1 MLHVSSQCEGN
12 SDSNIF
18 RMDLRSL
25 FWHHHYSFSIP
36 EANHHSF
43 LSCDFFFPYQCAKER
58 QLPTSGDRSP
68 LVLTSSKA
76 KFLCLQLIGSFI
88 HRLWYPKPL
97 WSTLPY
103 AHHLT
108 VDPFLCLSWL
118 LFPPSDS
125 SETVSNIIFMETH
138 FFSEPPLRKLR
149 AGGVWSWWRV
159 WMTQLASGTRHEC
172 VLGGGIKWT
181 RVTC

>member
-1 MLHVSSQCEGN
+1 MLHISSQCEGN
-12 SDSNIF
+12 SDSNVF

-88 HRLWYPKPL
+88 HRLWYPPSLVYPSLCSSPYSGSLSLSILTTISSFWLIWNCEQHYIHGNSLLLWAPL
-97 WSTLPY
+97 EE
-103 AHHLT
+103 A
-108 VDPFLCLSWL
+108 
-118 LFPPSDS
+118 
-125 SETVSNIIFMETH
+125 E
-138 FFSEPPLRKLR
+138 
-149 AGGVWSWWRV
+149 SWWSMKLVESLDNTAGIRDQA
-159 WMTQLASGTRHEC
+159 WMC
-172 VLGGGIKWT
+172 PGGWDQ
-181 RVTC
+181 VD

>member
-1 MLHVSSQCEGN
+1 
-12 SDSNIF
+12 
-18 RMDLRSL
+18 MDLRSL
-25 FWHHHYSFSIP
+25 FWHHHHSFSIP

-43 LSCDFFFPYQCAKER
+43 LSCDFFFFSYQCAKER
-58 QLPTSGDRSP
+58 QLPTSGDRGPSGTDKLQSKISVSTINRQLHP
-68 LVLTSSKA
+68 HALVPKASLVYPSLCSS
-76 KFLCLQLIGSFI
+76 F
-88 HRLWYPKPL
+88 
-97 WSTLPY
+97 
-103 AHHLT
+103 T

-138 FFSEPPLRKLR
+138 SFCETPLRKLR
-149 AGGVWSWWRV
+149 VGGVWGWWRV

-172 VLGGGIKWT
+172 LLGGGTKWT